1 MGGGGFLGAMTIDSG
16 RNLCRRRNC
25 DEVEFWLGL
34 CVQDWVR
41 WQDGLEA
48 LDLPDDERL
57 APPRSV
63 FIAPVHAGSVS
74 QRVPAMG

>member
-1 MGGGGFLGAMTIDSG
+1 MTIDSS

-25 DEVEFWLGL
+25 DDVEFWLGL

-41 WQDGLEA
+41 WQDGLAA
-48 LDLPDDERL
+48 LDLPDDERP

-63 FIAPVHAGSVS
+63 FVAPMHADSVS
-74 QRVPAMG
+74 QRVMATG

>member
-1 MGGGGFLGAMTIDSG
+1 MTIESS
-16 RNLCRRRNC
+16 RSRCRRRDC
-25 DEVEFWLGL
+25 DDVEFWLGL

-48 LDLPDDERL
+48 LELPDDRRP

-63 FIAPVHAGSVS
+63 FIAPVRSGSVS
-74 QRVPAMG
+74 QRALATG